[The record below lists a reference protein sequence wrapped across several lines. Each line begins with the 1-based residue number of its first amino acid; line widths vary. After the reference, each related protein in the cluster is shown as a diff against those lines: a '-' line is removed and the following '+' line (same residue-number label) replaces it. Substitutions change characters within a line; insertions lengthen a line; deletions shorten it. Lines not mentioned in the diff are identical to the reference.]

1 MLFDGPRKIEPPPQF
16 TMELSASAEPRRKKF
31 TRDEDE
37 RLRRLIRQFGDRD
50 WASICRH
57 MPGRNARQC
66 RHRYNNYLVEG
77 HQHAVWT
84 EAEEQV
90 ILAKYQ
96 EFGPKWVRISSFLTG
111 RTGNDVKNRWHKHI
125 VKRYF
130 GKDFPLTC
138 TSPEAEQPIFDEMFL
153 ERNRMAA
160 PPKMPLSPFLRFV
173 LN

>member
-1 MLFDGPRKIEPPPQF
+1 
-16 TMELSASAEPRRKKF
+16 
-31 TRDEDE
+31 
-37 RLRRLIRQFGDRD
+37 
-50 WASICRH
+50 
-57 MPGRNARQC
+57 
-66 RHRYNNYLVEG
+66 
-77 HQHAVWT
+77 VWT

-96 EFGPKWVRISSFLTG
+96 EFGPKWVRISSFRSG